1 MGHHAE
7 HVASGAADAGDIFE
21 RSIGIRFW
29 CDFTAGV
36 RITED
41 DAIVALQFGERRLIA
56 KIIAFHVAD
65 GDGQH
70 FALAARV
77 RKRGFVVFDFHLHR
91 LADIFQS
98 DVAHQRSR
106 QQSRLTQNLEAVADA
121 EDQSA
126 SGGELADGVHHWGEL
141 GDGAGAE
148 IVTEGETS
156 GDDDGVAVLEVVR
169 VVPEKSY
176 GLLGD
181 LLDGPESIVIAV
193 RSGENNDAKFHRNPR
208 VKLRNCI
215 SKKVLSKLALGYPAN
230 GSEPDCSAQL
240 RAAGAGHSGLSRD

>member
-7 HVASGAADAGDIFE
+7 HVPSGAADACDIFE
-21 RSIGIRFW
+21 RSVGIGFR
-29 CDFTAGV
+29 CDFALRVGV
-36 RITED
+36 AED
-41 DAIVALQFGERRLIA
+41 DAGVALQFGECRLIA
-56 KIIAFHVAD
+56 KIIGFHVAD
-65 GDGQH
+65 
-70 FALAARV
+70 
-77 RKRGFVVFDFHLHR
+77 
-91 LADIFQS
+91 
-98 DVAHQRSR
+98 VASQRSG

-126 SGGELADGVHHWGEL
+126 PGGELADGVHHWGEL

-193 RSGENNDAKFHRNPR
+193 RSGENYDAKFHRNPR
-208 VKLRNCI
+208 VKRKNCI

-230 GSEPDCSAQL
+230 EREPDCSAQP
-240 RAAGAGHSGLSRD
+240 RGAGAGHSGLSRYCLNSIRG